1 MRIPSLDEVQRAVR
15 DHYVVEDLLGHG
27 GMGAVYKARH
37 VSLEAPVAIKVLP
50 VPASVGADELARF
63 RREAMLAAQLRHP
76 NIVPVH
82 EFDIHDDLAYLI
94 MPFVEGASLA
104 DRLAADGPLTLPET
118 TELLEQVGSGLAFA
132 HERGVVHRDV
142 KPGNILWE
150 PATARWMITDF
161 GIARHVQPDQTAL
174 TASGMV
180 IGTPAYMAPEQAA
193 AAHVD
198 ERSDLYALAAVAFEA
213 LTGNRPEP
221 MADRPK
227 AVAGLQAHP
236 PGLPSR
242 QAAILAAPLALAPD
256 ERPASVREWLRLL
269 KTAHSRRTTGRVV
282 FGLTGTA
289 LAIAAGVTVLRMLT
303 PTPPAGP
310 PIVALLPTIAD
321 DELATSGLPRDVAF
335 TFEEQLR
342 YVSGMQVLPAAATAA
357 SLASRFGP
365 RILDPDSAA
374 AHLAREAGVAE
385 VLVSRL
391 RTAEPGRVEL
401 SVERRASDGRR
412 LVGPAVRTGSRDS
425 LSAMVVALMGDLFA
439 QSLARERVGYAIT
452 TPSGGA
458 AAWQA
463 YFTGD
468 SLLRAGAYARA
479 IEEFRRVIALDSTYA
494 PAYFKR
500 MLAEVMQAQPTR
512 ASAAVRSA
520 LSATRRYRDRLDSTT
535 QRVLEGYEMLV
546 ARGDVQGAHDH
557 VSEIVIAAPLSADA
571 WFILGYLEW
580 YFGPLYQV
588 RPVQARPKLR
598 RASELMPG
606 FAALHGLLGW
616 IAISENEDQVARAQ
630 LRTYLSIDSTSAW
643 AQLVRMVDS
652 LRFRG
657 PPLTILASIPERDA
671 ATLEFIALAG
681 SALTLR
687 PVERDIVQLA
697 ARTLRDRATTDDQ
710 RRHAFRL
717 QMGTAMGLGRLAT
730 ADSLWREARRW
741 SVPADETAS
750 WLLLLHVT
758 GLHDAL
764 GTARERD
771 DAAALLAA
779 DTTDPTAAWLTAR
792 WYRGRDAGAE
802 RRSRRHLQRLGRA
815 ADGPALLARS
825 LEQDLQALEHL
836 ARGDTLAAFA
846 AWRGATARYQIEQ
859 VPFGLVA
866 SLWPLRLA
874 WARAAVAHGDV
885 DLVLVATFPFEYA
898 TGFMDQVPRLVTL
911 PLRADAVERTEGVL
925 AARDLRQRALAA
937 LEQANGAGV
946 AARTALAATVGTR

>member
-1 MRIPSLDEVQRAVR
+1 MRIPSLEEVQRAVR

-50 VPASVGADELARF
+50 VPASLGADELARF
-63 RREAMLAAQLRHP
+63 RREAMLAAHLRHP

-118 TELLEQVGSGLAFA
+118 TDLLQQVGNGLAFA
-132 HERGVVHRDV
+132 HERGIVHRDV

-193 AAHVD
+193 AAQVD
-198 ERSDLYALAAVAFEA
+198 ERSDLYALAAVAYEA
-213 LTGNRPEP
+213 LTGVRPEP
-221 MADRPK
+221 MADRAK
-227 AVAGLQAHP
+227 AIAGLRAPP

-256 ERPASVREWLRLL
+256 ERPPSVREWLRLL
-269 KTAHSRRTTGRVV
+269 KTARGRRTTGWVV
-282 FGLTGTA
+282 LGLTATA
-289 LAIAAGVTVLRMLT
+289 LVIAGAVAVLRQT
-303 PTPPAGP
+303 SAPAAGP
-310 PIVALLPTIAD
+310 PVVTLLPVTAD
-321 DELATSGLPRDVAF
+321 AELVTAGLPRDVVF

-342 YVSGMQVLPAAATAA
+342 YISGVQVLPAAAAAA
-357 SLASRFGP
+357 SLTSHFGT
-365 RILDPDSAA
+365 RTVDPDSAA
-374 AHLAREAGVAE
+374 AYLARAADVAE

-391 RTAEPGRVEL
+391 RAVEAGRVEL
-401 SVERRASDGRR
+401 SVERRANDGRR
-412 LVGPAVRTGSRDS
+412 LFGPAARTGPRDS
-425 LSAMVVALMGDLFA
+425 LSAMVMAIMGDLFA
-439 QSLARERVGYAIT
+439 QSLARERAGYAIT

-468 SLLRAGAYARA
+468 SLLRAGAAARA
-479 IEEFRRVIALDSTYA
+479 IEEFGRVIALDSTYA

-520 LSATRRYRDRLDSTT
+520 LSATQRYRDRLDSTT
-535 QRVLEGYEMLV
+535 QRVLEGYEILV
-546 ARGDVQGAHDH
+546 AHGEVQRAHDH
-557 VSEIVIAAPLSADA
+557 VSEIVAGAPLSADA

-588 RPVQARPKLR
+588 RPVQARPKLQ
-598 RASELMPG
+598 RASELMPR

-616 IAISENEDQVARAQ
+616 IAITENEDQVAKTR
-630 LRTYLSIDSTSAW
+630 LRTYLAIDSTSAW

-657 PPLTILASIPERDA
+657 PPLAILASIPERDA

-730 ADSLWREARRW
+730 VDSLWREARRW
-741 SVPADETAS
+741 SVPPDETAS

-758 GLHDAL
+758 GLHDQL
-764 GTARERD
+764 GTERERD
-771 DAAALLAA
+771 EAAARLAA
-779 DTTDPTAAWLTAR
+779 DTTDPTAAWLAAR
-792 WYRGRDAGAE
+792 WYRGRDAAAE
-802 RRSRRHLQRLGRA
+802 RRTRRHVQRLARA
-815 ADGPALLARS
+815 GDGPALLAQS
-825 LEQDLQALEHL
+825 LEEDLHALDRL
-836 ARGDTLAAFA
+836 ASGDTVAAFA
-846 AWRGATARYQIEQ
+846 TWRSAIRRYQIEQ

-866 SLWPLRLA
+866 SLWPLRLG
-874 WARAAVAHGDV
+874 WARAAAAHGDV

-911 PLRADAVERTEGVL
+911 PLRADALERAEGPLV
-925 AARDLRQRALAA
+925 ARDLRQRTLAA
-937 LEQANGAGV
+937 LDQANGAGLV
-946 AARTALAATVGTR
+946 VRDALSATVGTR